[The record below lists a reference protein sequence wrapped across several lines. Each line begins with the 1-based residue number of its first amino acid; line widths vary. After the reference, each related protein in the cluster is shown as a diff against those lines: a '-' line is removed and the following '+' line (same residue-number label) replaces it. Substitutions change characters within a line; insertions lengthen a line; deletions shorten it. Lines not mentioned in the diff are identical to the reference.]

1 MKYSFSDHCVFN
13 LKAHIIFVVAYKR
26 KAILGVLWH
35 EWEKFS
41 RRYVVNTEQ
50 SLANFSASRIMSIFL
65 LSFLRLLVSQTWFEL
80 WNQYLR
86 KKLEESLIRKFGN
99 ISGESDFG
107 QGVTVLFPWE
117 TEQRQRQLSA
127 TSKVKNDLHHNL
139 PLSIRGLTTAEFR
152 AFC

>member
-1 MKYSFSDHCVFN
+1 MGEIFEEVCGKHGATLREFSGEPDHVHLLIEFSPSTRFSDLVRA
-13 LKAHIIFVVAYKR
+13 LK
-26 KAILGVLWH
+26 
-35 EWEKFS
+35 S
-41 RRYVVNTEQ
+41 
-50 SLANFSASRIMSIFL
+50 
-65 LSFLRLLVSQTWFEL
+65 VSS
-80 WNQYLR
+80 
-86 KKLEESLIRKFGN
+86 KKLEKSLIRKFGN